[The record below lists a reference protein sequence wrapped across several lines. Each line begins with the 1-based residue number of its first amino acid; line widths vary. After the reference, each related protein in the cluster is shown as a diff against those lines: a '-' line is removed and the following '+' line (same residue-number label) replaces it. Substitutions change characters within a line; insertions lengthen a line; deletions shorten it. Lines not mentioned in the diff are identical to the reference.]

1 MAAIARIIAILFCF
15 ITGDCDTHGTNAHA
29 SPVPPGIIGV
39 TEGSLYTGLV
49 KPTWPEADGMTTH
62 AALSRN
68 NGPPA
73 SYAKGT
79 PITENG
85 NYRLTV
91 QAVNDVHTV
100 TAETT
105 IRFRIDAAAPQ
116 AIILTNHHTKGAE
129 IEIIYTK
136 QTYYKF
142 PLFSIWAED
151 CAGNFMQNVYVSS
164 VPATNIMRYN
174 GGWRARPQALPCWS
188 HKACT
193 AKQYRIAK
201 KPGDG
206 REDAAGD
213 LDTLHLASFESPS
226 GLDAVSGATPAG
238 NFRIVTR
245 VQAPGGPE
253 RKIKLFFEINQAY
266 DTGWFFTAGYSDDK
280 YYATNGEPSLVYAA
294 EIDFD
299 TPQAEYVFELAG
311 YGHYAG
317 RDGKLHTELTAPDA
331 ASGTARSKFD
341 HAAKMVHSIKARIK

>member
-1 MAAIARIIAILFCF
+1 
-15 ITGDCDTHGTNAHA
+15 
-29 SPVPPGIIGV
+29 
-39 TEGSLYTGLV
+39 V
-49 KPTWPEADGMTTH
+49 KPVWPEADGVTTH

-68 NGPPA
+68 NGPPS
-73 SYAKGT
+73 SYTKGT
-79 PITENG
+79 PIPESG
-85 NYRLTV
+85 NYTLTV
-91 QAVNDVHTV
+91 QAVKEVNKL
-100 TAETT
+100 TAETS
-105 IRFRIDAAAPQ
+105 IRFMIDAAAPQ
-116 AIILTNHHTKGAE
+116 ASILTNHTSKGAE
-129 IEIIYTK
+129 IEIAYTK
-136 QTYYKF
+136 KTYYKF

-151 CAGNFMQNVYVSS
+151 PSGAFIQNVYVSS

-174 GGWRARPQALPCWS
+174 GGWRARPQALPCWA
-188 HKACT
+188 HKACS

-213 LDTLHLASFESPS
+213 LDTLYLASFDSPS

-238 NFRIVTR
+238 NFLIVTR
-245 VQAPGGPE
+245 VHVPEGPE

-266 DTGWFFTAGYSDDK
+266 DNGWFFTAGYSDDK

-317 RDGKLHTELTAPDA
+317 RDGKLHTELNAPDSS
-331 ASGTARSKFD
+331 SGTARSKFD
-341 HAAKMVHSIKARIK
+341 HAAKMMHSIKARIK